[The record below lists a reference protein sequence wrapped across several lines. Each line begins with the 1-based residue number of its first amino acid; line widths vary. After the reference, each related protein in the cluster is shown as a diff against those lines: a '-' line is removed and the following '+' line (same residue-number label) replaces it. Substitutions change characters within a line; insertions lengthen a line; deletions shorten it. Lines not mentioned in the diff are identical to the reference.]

1 MNALFDIWYGMSRRG
16 RVFCWCAGVL
26 CLTLTV
32 TLSVGYPGWKTLDT
46 QQTRLSQQ
54 REAARQQWRHLRR
67 LSVAAEPLF
76 GRTVENPRPFSPLV
90 FQAPPLRLLH
100 WQPSAQGGEM
110 ALKTSWDAVPSLF
123 VRLAESEMSVS
134 RFSLRREGAELLITL
149 QLERL
154 ANEG

>member
-1 MNALFDIWYGMSRRG
+1 
-16 RVFCWCAGVL
+16 
-26 CLTLTV
+26 
-32 TLSVGYPGWKTLDT
+32 
-46 QQTRLSQQ
+46 
-54 REAARQQWRHLRR
+54 
-67 LSVAAEPLF
+67 
-76 GRTVENPRPFSPLV
+76 RPFSPLD

-134 RFSLRREGAELLITL
+134 RFSLRKEGAELLMTL